1 MNATAS
7 RRRQAAALGVAAA
20 IGWAGGVLAQ
30 AAAPKVMMPSTPVFT
45 APVKVNPVVTAPSV
59 PVVTAPTAPVMT
71 TVPIPPTATVVPIA
85 PVMVKEAVVVPAKP
99 IDTAPVTSV
108 ATPQGQGSGNSTGST
123 SDGTIRRPQ
132 VDLRYVA
139 VPGRSKDDVPRDQEK
154 ASWPNDPKKPGGAGG
169 DRTDPP
175 RPVTDKGD
183 DPRLPP
189 LVVDPRPA
197 LPAPGG
203 APVRLAAA
211 QLPLYLPKPTVC
223 EVIQLPD
230 PARRRPE
237 PRR

>member
-1 MNATAS
+1 
-7 RRRQAAALGVAAA
+7 VAAA
-20 IGWAGGVLAQ
+20 IGWAGGALAQ
-30 AAAPKVMMPSTPVFT
+30 VSAPKVMMPVFT

-59 PVVTAPTAPVMT
+59 PVTAPVVAPTAPVMT
-71 TVPIPPTATVVPIA
+71 TVPIPPTATTVPIA

-99 IDTAPVTSV
+99 VDTAPQGTTAPVTAV
-108 ATPQGQGSGNSTGST
+108 ALPQRQGSGKPAESTGF
-123 SDGTIRRPQ
+123 
-132 VDLRYVA
+132 
-139 VPGRSKDDVPRDQEK
+139 VPGRSKDDVPGDPFPTER
-154 ASWPNDPKKPGGAGG
+154 ASWPNDPKKPDGGGG
-169 DRTDPP
+169 GRADPP
-175 RPVTDKGD
+175 PPVTDKGD

-203 APVRLAAA
+203 AAVTRLAAA

-230 PARRRPE
+230 PARRRPNE